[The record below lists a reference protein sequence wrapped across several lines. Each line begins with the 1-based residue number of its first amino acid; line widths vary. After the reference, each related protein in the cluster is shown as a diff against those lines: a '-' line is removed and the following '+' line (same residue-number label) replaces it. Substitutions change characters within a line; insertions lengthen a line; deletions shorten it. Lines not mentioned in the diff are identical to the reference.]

1 MTKLL
6 KFFFIQETDP
16 GSRIRRRHTSQDSAS
31 SYKIPNFADFL
42 IFQAS
47 FWNHYSFRSSDTG
60 SWFIQALCS
69 KIIMSDETDTLLDTL
84 LLVSRSVSLEKE
96 SNVPNRPNLHQKK
109 QTPLLYS
116 TMLRKLYLKE
126 PSDKP
131 IQGLISGPVSA
142 PNTNPVDSDSKG
154 SKRQK
159 FDCLIM

>member
-1 MTKLL
+1 MNILL
-6 KFFFIQETDP
+6 KLFFIQETDP

-69 KIIMSDETDTLLDTL
+69 KINMSDETDTLLDTL

-116 TMLRKLYLKE
+116 TMLRKLYLKD

-131 IQGLISGPVSA
+131 IRGLISGSVPA
-142 PNTNPVDSDSKG
+142 LNTNPVDSDSKG
-154 SKRQK
+154 SGRQK
-159 FDCLIM
+159 DCLIM